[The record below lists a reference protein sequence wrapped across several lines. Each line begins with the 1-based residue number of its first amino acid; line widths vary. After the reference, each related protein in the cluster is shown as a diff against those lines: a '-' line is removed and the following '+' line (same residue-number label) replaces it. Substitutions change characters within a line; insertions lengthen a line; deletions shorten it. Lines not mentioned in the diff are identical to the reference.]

1 MLGAVCVVGSVRG
14 WRFPG
19 QAPEPEQRLSRK
31 AARHVHVEPTWSLD
45 FLEPVVSRSV
55 PDPIPF
61 SGIEPAWTTFG
72 AVPVRHAQRF
82 GTETMER
89 IGAEL
94 AFFTD
99 DGRVLYERVPARWRN
114 NPFPEV
120 RGQLAPE
127 VRRLPADETVE
138 PIEVVARVDEEAAAY
153 VHTADAA
160 RGGKQLLLAPAG
172 YLVRLRI
179 VDAPDEP
186 YVWYRLDVPVI
197 AGIELRGPVRR
208 PGVGAGAEA
217 AAAHRAEGRPEEA
230 ARLPS
235 RLSDGPNGAPRAFR
249 ENRPR
254 GRQVAG
260 FDRRSSTPIR
270 PAESHSF
277 WGGES

>member
-1 MLGAVCVVGSVRG
+1 VRPRRDRYQVAAFALVALGLALVALSAPVPVTVAAFVLGAVCVVGSVRG

-31 AARHVHVEPTWSLD
+31 AARHVRVEPTWSLD

-55 PDPIPF
+55 PDAIPF
-61 SGIEPAWTTFG
+61 SGTEPTWTTFG

-82 GTETMER
+82 GAETMEG

-99 DGRVLYERVPARWRN
+99 DGRVLYERVPARWRS

-120 RGQLAPE
+120 RGELAPE

-160 RGGKQLLLAPAG
+160 RGGKQLLLAPG
-172 YLVRLRI
+172 VYLVRLRI
-179 VDAPDEP
+179 TDAPDEP
-186 YVWYRLDVPVI
+186 YVWYGLDVPVI
-197 AGIELRGPVRR
+197 AGLELRGPVRAPSWAPVPKPR
-208 PGVGAGAEA
+208 PPAGP
-217 AAAHRAEGRPEEA
+217 RIVPKKRQG
-230 ARLPS
+230 S
-235 RLSDGPNGAPRAFR
+235 RHG
-249 ENRPR
+249 
-254 GRQVAG
+254 
-260 FDRRSSTPIR
+260 
-270 PAESHSF
+270 
-277 WGGES
+277 